1 MPYFDGPNQI
11 ITQDAPSAGVLNLSV
26 ETDMYTPWKEWVIGR
41 YFFNTN
47 TDVNGTT
54 ERITYTD
61 HSLYTGQAITYYT
74 DSGTDNI
81 GLVDGTEYFVRADFN
96 PGPAY
101 NRNEFELYDT
111 KANAEAAEPTKTG
124 RIDLTAGGGGGET
137 HRIAADNSKFLE
149 AFRSISGDPLAPGLE
164 AAPYF
169 FLQNQAG
176 FGWRII
182 STDESQTINYQG
194 NLVAEDSA
202 LPIINV
208 TPGRSVLHLGL
219 QPVTQRIDEVLTAA
233 QLANYNGC
241 VTIDTSF
248 GIAGT
253 AYPIGTPGTPVL
265 TLADAITIATA
276 LGLRKFCLR
285 GSITLVGALTQFA
298 IEGIGTDEVDTVLIN
313 GQDISGTTLQ
323 NVTTSG
329 ALPAL
334 TSSVELKE
342 CQVGSVTDFQGTMTR
357 CGLTNTVTLAAG
369 QTNIVDCYSITPG
382 AQVVTFDFQTTNLID
397 LFVRGFVGTFS
408 IADSTNASSVVS
420 VDLTSGVMTV
430 DADFTDGVITVRG
443 VGTYINNSTI
453 TTLTD
458 TGLVDQSDVKII
470 KQMVA
475 GNVTI
480 SLDDLTVTVL
490 DEDDVTVLV
499 VLDVS
504 ADGRVRTRTT

>member
-1 MPYFDGPNQI
+1 MAYFDGPNRI
-11 ITQDAPSAGVLNLSV
+11 ITLNAPTAGVLNLSV
-26 ETDMYTPWKEWVIGR
+26 ETDLYTPWKEWVIGR
-41 YFFNTN
+41 YFFDTE

-54 ERITYTD
+54 ERISYID
-61 HSLYTGQAITYYT
+61 HSLYTGQAIVYY
-74 DSGTDNI
+74 DEGGAENI
-81 GLVDGTEYFVRADFN
+81 GLVDGTEYFVRADFT
-96 PGPAY
+96 GTY

-111 KANAEAAEPTKTG
+111 KANAEAGPATTG
-124 RIDLTAGGGGGET
+124 RLDLTASGGGSGET

-149 AFRSISGDPLAPGLE
+149 AFRTIGGDPLAPGLE
-164 AAPYF
+164 AGPYF
-169 FLQNQAG
+169 FLQNQVG

-182 STDESQTINYQG
+182 STDEDQTINYQG
-194 NLVAEDSA
+194 NLVPEDSA
-202 LPIINV
+202 AEIINV
-208 TPGRSVLHLGL
+208 TTGRSVLHLGL
-219 QPVTQRIDEVLTAA
+219 QPVTQRIDEVLDAA

-265 TLADAITIATA
+265 SLADAITIATN

-285 GSITLVGALTQFA
+285 GSITLTGALTQFA
-298 IEGIGTDEVDTVLIN
+298 IEGIGVDDIDTVLLN

-323 NVTTSG
+323 NVTASG

-334 TSSVELKE
+334 TSPIEFVR
-342 CQVGSVTDFQGTMTR
+342 CQIGSITDFEGTMKH
-357 CGLTNTVTLAAG
+357 CGLSDTITLAAG
-369 QTNIVDCYSITPG
+369 QTNVVECYSITPG

-397 LFVRGFVGTFS
+397 LFVAGFTGTFS
-408 IADSTNASSVVS
+408 IADSTNAASVVS
-420 VDLTSGVMTV
+420 VDLTSGVMTI
-430 DADFTDGVITVRG
+430 DADFTDGIITVRG
-443 VGTYINNSTI
+443 VGTYINDSTI
-453 TTLTD
+453 TTITD
-458 TGLVDQSDVKII
+458 VGLVNQHDVKII

-480 SLDDLTVTVL
+480 SLDDLTVTVY